1 MVKALK
7 KFNLKQ
13 SKNKR
18 SISNKKGEKSL
29 ARFGYFVKHYPT
41 LIKATINGIARTLKL
56 ELVW

>member
-13 SKNKR
+13 NKNKR
-18 SISNKKGEKSL
+18 SISNKKGEKNL
-29 ARFGYFVKHYPT
+29 ARFSYFVKHYPT
-41 LIKATINGIARTLKL
+41 LIKVTINGIASTLKL